1 MLVFC
6 SASRKVTFSLLVEV
20 LHDLEHLFHDL
31 RRQAHAEGSSSSTI
45 FGLAISA
52 RPMAH
57 ICCSPPEV

>member
-6 SASRKVTFSLLVEV
+6 SASRKVTRSLA
-20 LHDLEHLFHDL
+20 L
-31 RRQAHAEGSSSSTI
+31 RSFTISNTSCTICGARPIDGSSSSTML
-45 FGLAISA
+45 GLAISA

>member
-1 MLVFC
+1 MVFC
-6 SASRKVTFSLLVEV
+6 SASRKLTFSRW
-20 LHDLEHLFHDL
+20 L
-31 RRQAHAEGSSSSTI
+31 RSLTISKISSTICGARPIDGSSSRII